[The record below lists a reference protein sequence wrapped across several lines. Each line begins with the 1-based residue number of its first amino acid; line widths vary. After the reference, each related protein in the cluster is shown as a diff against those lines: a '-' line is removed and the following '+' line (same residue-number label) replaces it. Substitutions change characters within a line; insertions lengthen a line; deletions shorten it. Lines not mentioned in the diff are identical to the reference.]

1 MRDILYLDQLEQAE
15 TLLKPARVDVLR
27 QLAEP
32 RSCTE
37 VAAALGQTPQRV
49 HYHVK
54 KLVEAGVVTQVS
66 DRRVR
71 GVTEGVFQATARSY
85 WLSPALVGRIGTRRE
100 RDELNLGHL
109 LDLVEQVQVD
119 IAALDRSRPELPS
132 VGVAGEIRVAPEHR
146 AEFLADLRTTLQELF
161 TRHGGAEGDAFSLV
175 VACYPKETPDD

>member
-1 MRDILYLDQLEQAE
+1 MRDIHYLDRLDQAE
-15 TLLKPARVDVLR
+15 ALLKPHRVDVLR

-32 RSCTE
+32 RSCAE

-54 KLVEAGVVTQVS
+54 KLVEAGLVAQVS

-71 GVTEGVFQATARSY
+71 AVTEAVYQATARSY
-85 WLSPALVGRIGTRRE
+85 WLSPALVGRIGGRRE

-119 IAALDRSRPELPS
+119 IAALDRARPELPS
-132 VGVAGEIRVAPEHR
+132 LGVAGEIRVPPENR
-146 AEFLADLRTTLQELF
+146 EAFLADLRTTLQDLF
-161 TRHGGAEGDAFSLV
+161 TRHGGAEGDPFALV
-175 VACYPKETPDD
+175 VACYPKESQT